1 MFDTFHPRY
10 LIPNAITALSLLL
23 AFTSIVEASRGNFES
38 AAWLIVWCVLLD
50 IADGKVAGW
59 VNARSSFGIQFDSL
73 ADLLAFC
80 AAPAMLVY
88 FVLTI
93 DPRHAPFFENG
104 ITLIGLHGSVGA
116 YLLCGALR
124 LARYNIQTE
133 EIGYDQ
139 FRGLPTTISG
149 AIVSTF
155 LLAAWRWNFPG
166 EIILASSILLTI
178 CGLLMVSNLR
188 LLRSLTADR
197 IPLSLKLT
205 GMAVVYGLGITHSL
219 PTLLLLAAF
228 SYAAL
233 GFITG
238 QLPRERT
245 HKGFVT

>member
-80 AAPAMLVY
+80 AAPATLVY

-104 ITLIGLHGSVGA
+104 ITLIGLHGSVGCISCA
-116 YLLCGALR
+116 VRYDLLVT
-124 LARYNIQTE
+124 I
-133 EIGYDQ
+133 
-139 FRGLPTTISG
+139 FRPKKLDMTSSADFQPRFPVQSCLHICWPRGDGISP
-149 AIVSTF
+149 V
-155 LLAAWRWNFPG
+155 
-166 EIILASSILLTI
+166 
-178 CGLLMVSNLR
+178 
-188 LLRSLTADR
+188 
-197 IPLSLKLT
+197 K
-205 GMAVVYGLGITHSL
+205 
-219 PTLLLLAAF
+219 
-228 SYAAL
+228 SY
-233 GFITG
+233 
-238 QLPRERT
+238 
-245 HKGFVT
+245 